1 MHLGLYIETVIS
13 LPALQPVHPYV
24 SECHGEH
31 RGDLITEGFLI
42 RSINL
47 QLPEVS
53 TFKETILCVRVVLT
67 PGTGFDS
74 AAGFKI
80 TITWD
85 HSGPK

>member
-24 SECHGEH
+24 PERHGEH

-47 QLPEVS
+47 HQLPEVS
-53 TFKETILCVRVVLT
+53 T